1 MASITETGM
10 RTTGVEEEMK
20 VTGVEMT
27 GEIFGSTFKSFNVN
41 NICLHLQ
48 TRTWRWRR
56 GSSARG
62 GLGR

>member
-27 GEIFGSTFKSFNVN
+27 GELFFVN
-41 NICLHLQ
+41 P
-48 TRTWRWRR
+48 
-56 GSSARG
+56 SSRERFFF
-62 GLGR
+62 LVRPLNL